1 MIFLGIQKN
10 LRIRDSSR
18 LSCGRERVVPLEIV
32 IPFFGGGG
40 AGGLSFG
47 PGIFG
52 VFDFRPHSIISVT

>member
-32 IPFFGGGG
+32 IPFFFGG
-40 AGGLSFG
+40 GGLSFG

-52 VFDFRPHSIISVT
+52 VFDFRPHSIIPVT